1 MTGRAQPAAA
11 YQRET
16 WEQCAVVVPDTEAKP
31 KSSGKKKKYPMLM
44 AVVMV

>member
-31 KSSGKKKKYPMLM
+31 KSGKKKYPMLM